1 MMKNNDAVEFRFAT
15 IDDLSSM
22 VELLN
27 EDILGSQRERIDTE
41 SRTRYES
48 AFHAI
53 QEQEGNQILLGVLNG
68 EIVAM
73 LQLTFIP
80 GLAHQG
86 GRRAQIEAVRVKGMV
101 RGQGI
106 GKLLFEKAIEMSTQ
120 AGCVMVQLTTDRRRE
135 DAIRFYESMG
145 FTPTHWGMK
154 LPI

>member
-1 MMKNNDAVEFRFAT
+1 MTKNNDNIEFRFAT

-22 VELLN
+22 VALLS
-27 EDILGSQRERIDTE
+27 EDILGVERERMDAE
-41 SRTRYES
+41 SRASYEL

-53 QEQEGNQILLGVLNG
+53 QEQEGNQILLGVLDG
-68 EIVAM
+68 EIIAM

-86 GRRAQIEAVRVKGMV
+86 SRRAQIEAVRVKGTV
-101 RGQGI
+101 RGEGV
-106 GKLLFEKAIEMSTQ
+106 GKLLFEKAIEMSKQ
-120 AGCVMVQLTTDRRRE
+120 AGCVMVQLTTDRRRD